1 MANIQ
6 KQYDLFIDGKFVP
19 ASDGKTFEAHNP
31 ANGEVLASFAEA
43 TREDVDLAVKAAQ
56 RALKSWRKT
65 SPIERQNYLLKIA
78 DIIDQNAEHLA
89 LVETLDNGKP
99 IRETS
104 AVDIPMGAD
113 HFRYFAGCIRA
124 QEGTATMLND
134 NTMSLVIHEP
144 IGVVGQIIP

>member
-78 DIIDQNAEHLA
+78 DIIDHQ
-89 LVETLDNGKP
+89 
-99 IRETS
+99 
-104 AVDIPMGAD
+104 
-113 HFRYFAGCIRA
+113 
-124 QEGTATMLND
+124 
-134 NTMSLVIHEP
+134 
-144 IGVVGQIIP
+144 

>member
-89 LVETLDNGKP
+89 LVETQDNGKP
-99 IRETS
+99 NRKTS
-104 AVDIPMGAD
+104 ADDITKMAD
-113 HFRYFAGCIRA
+113 HFRNLHPCAGRHGDDA
-124 QEGTATMLND
+124 
-134 NTMSLVIHEP
+134 
-144 IGVVGQIIP
+144 

>member
-1 MANIQ
+1 M
-6 KQYDLFIDGKFVP
+6 
-19 ASDGKTFEAHNP
+19 
-31 ANGEVLASFAEA
+31 
-43 TREDVDLAVKAAQ
+43 DLAVKAAR

-104 AVDIPMGAD
+104 AVDIPMGLTISVISQAVSV
-113 HFRYFAGCIRA
+113 RRKAQRRCLTTIRC
-124 QEGTATMLND
+124 L
-134 NTMSLVIHEP
+134 L
-144 IGVVGQIIP
+144 

>member
-43 TREDVDLAVKAAQ
+43 TREDVDLAVKAAH

-99 IRETS
+99 PVQTFKSGRQEPLDFGKGGVMIINAQSCKGLEF
-104 AVDIPMGAD
+104 DIVILAD
-113 HFRYFAGCIRA
+113 IDQHKPK
-124 QEGTATMLND
+124 E
-134 NTMSLVIHEP
+134 NTYPKL
-144 IGVVGQIIP
+144 